1 MDDTNFKL
9 NIILLFSKKKETLMT
24 HLYMNS
30 VDHVKAKQ
38 SHQQQLLLR
47 KSTSDIP
54 RINFARMLLRV
65 I

>member
-1 MDDTNFKL
+1 
-9 NIILLFSKKKETLMT
+9 MT

-54 RINFARMLLRV
+54 QINFARMLLRV